1 MSSEP
6 SSAMSSQPCA
16 VNVAGTAIS
25 RDVAP
30 LAEALPLE
38 VRQAQ
43 EARLRAAWRIPTG
56 WRYWSAVNNTVVG
69 LWYVVVTLIFF
80 LFGGVLALLMRLQLA
95 APGNDVLSADAY
107 NQVFTLHGS
116 VMMFLFAI
124 PIFEAVSILFLPQMI
139 GARELPFPRL
149 SAFGFWAFAIG
160 GTFLCGSIFFD
171 AAPRGGWFMYPPL
184 TSRYQPDLGADIWL
198 LGFSFIEVAAIAAA
212 VELIV
217 GVLRCRPPGMRLNLI
232 PLYAW
237 YVLVAAFMVLFA
249 FPPLIAGTIL
259 LELERAFGWPFFD
272 PAGGG
277 DPLLWQHLFWI
288 FGHPEV
294 YIIFLPS
301 IALVAMIV
309 PTAARRP
316 IVGYSWVVLSAI
328 GTGFLSFGLWVHHM
342 FTTGL
347 PGLTLAI
354 FSAAS
359 MAVAIP
365 TGVQFFCFLAT
376 LLAGRIA
383 RSVPMLYVIGGLS
396 TFVIGGLTGVMVA
409 LAPFNLQA
417 HDTFFVVAH
426 LHTVLIGG
434 AVFPLLAALYY
445 YFPLVNG
452 KRLSDRL
459 GRISFWFV
467 FAGFNLTFMPMHAL
481 GMLGMPRRVF
491 TYPAGLGLETLNVVA
506 TIGAF
511 VLAIGIAIVIW
522 DVVRP
527 KGERDESARNP
538 WESGSLEWL
547 QEMPGESWGMRC
559 VPEIDGR
566 YPLWDQPDL
575 VRHYDEGRFYLPD
588 AEEGRREM
596 LMTTSVDATPV
607 QCMRIPGPSFMTPT
621 AAVFVGGMFIFPTYK
636 LYGWMLAST
645 VLAIVAI
652 VVWLWTGTNEMPEK
666 ETKDVGLGLRLPL
679 YVSGRESAGW
689 WAMCITMLAVFTAFL
704 SLVFGYFFFW
714 TRHADFVPASK
725 APGVLWPAVA
735 AALLLAAWW
744 LTLLA
749 MRANRRERAAGVYSG
764 LIGAAGL
771 AAAGVGALIAGPWT
785 TGLVPSAGV
794 YAASVWLLV
803 IWTAVHVAV
812 GVLMHGY
819 CLARRAAGR
828 MTARYDMDIVNV
840 TLYWHF
846 TAATVA
852 VTVAVIAGFPL
863 VA

>member
-1 MSSEP
+1 VAADVDP
-6 SSAMSSQPCA
+6 LQP
-16 VNVAGTAIS
+16 
-25 RDVAP
+25 
-30 LAEALPLE
+30 ALPLA

-43 EARLRAAWRIPTG
+43 EARLLAAWAIPTG

-69 LWYVVVTLIFF
+69 LWYIVVTLIFF

-95 APGNDVLSADAY
+95 DAGNTVLSADTY

-124 PIFEAVSILFLPQMI
+124 PIFEAVSIWFLPQMI

-149 SAFGFWAFAIG
+149 SAFGFWAFLIG
-160 GTFLCGSIFFD
+160 GTFLCGSIFFG
-171 AAPRGGWFMYPPL
+171 AAPSGGWFMYPPL
-184 TSRYQPDLGADIWL
+184 TSRYQPGIGADIWL

-217 GVLRCRPPGMRLNLI
+217 GVLRCRPPGMRLNLV

-316 IVGYSWVVLSAI
+316 IIGYSWIVLAAI

-347 PGLTLAI
+347 PGLTLAL

-376 LLAGRIA
+376 LLAGSIA
-383 RSVPMLYVIGGLS
+383 RSVPMLFVIGGLA

-445 YFPLVNG
+445 YYPLVG
-452 KRLSDRL
+452 AKLLSERL
-459 GRISFWFV
+459 GRIAFWLV
-467 FAGFNLTFMPMHAL
+467 FTGFNLTFMPMHVL

-491 TYPAGLGLETLNVVA
+491 TYPAGLGFETLNFVA

-511 VLAIGIAIVIW
+511 VLAAGMAVVVW

-527 KGERDESARNP
+527 KGHEPVAPRNP
-538 WESGSLEWL
+538 WHAGTLEWL
-547 QEMPGESWGMRC
+547 QEVPGQPWGMRT
-559 VPEIDGR
+559 VPEIDAR
-566 YPLWDQPDL
+566 YPLWQQPDF

-596 LMTTSVDATPV
+596 LVTSSIDATPV
-607 QCMRIPGPSFMTPT
+607 QCLRIAGPTWITPI
-621 AAVFVGGMFIFPTYK
+621 AAVCVGGVFIFPTYK
-636 LYGWMLAST
+636 LYGWMAISAMCSLA
-645 VLAIVAI
+645 AI
-652 VVWLWTGTNEMPEK
+652 VVWLWTGTGEIPEK

-679 YVSGRESAGW
+679 YVSGRDSVGW
-689 WAMCITMLAVFTAFL
+689 WAMCITLLALFTAFL
-704 SLVFGYFFFW
+704 SLVFGYVFFW
-714 TRHADFVPASK
+714 TLREDFAANPA
-725 APGVLWPAVA
+725 APGVPWPAASLGLLVGSWALTALAYRWNGRDAATAFHAALA
-735 AALLLAAWW
+735 AAI
-744 LTLLA
+744 
-749 MRANRRERAAGVYSG
+749 V
-764 LIGAAGL
+764 L
-771 AAAGVGALIAGPWT
+771 AAAGIAALIAGPWT
-785 TGLVPSAGV
+785 TGLVPSSGA

-803 IWTAVHVAV
+803 AWTALHSAIGIVMQA
-812 GVLMHGY
+812 Y
-819 CLARRAAGR
+819 CVARRLAGR
-828 MTARYDMDIVNV
+828 MTARHDMDIANV

-846 TAATVA
+846 TAVTALITVA
-852 VTVAVIAGFPL
+852 VVAGFPL
-863 VA
+863 VS